1 MSIPLSCTGCYVRDW
16 GTKITERD
24 SQRPPRAQRAKK
36 GREERYMVLG
46 PSDPVQEVREEVTQA
61 ETQGKSWMWPR
72 RVRSL
77 PKALWGDGRATPDPA
92 SHHEL
97 EISSHLLTALE
108 DPKLLSISGTI

>member
-1 MSIPLSCTGCYVRDW
+1 
-16 GTKITERD
+16 
-24 SQRPPRAQRAKK
+24 
-36 GREERYMVLG
+36 MVLG

-61 ETQGKSWMWPR
+61 ETQGKSRMWPR